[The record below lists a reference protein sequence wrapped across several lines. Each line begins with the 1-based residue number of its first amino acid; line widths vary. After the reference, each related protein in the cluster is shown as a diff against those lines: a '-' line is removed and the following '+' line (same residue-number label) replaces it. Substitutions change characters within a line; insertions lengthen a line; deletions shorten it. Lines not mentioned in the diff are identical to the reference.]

1 MVLSSKL
8 PENSLIECV
17 FGSFE
22 HSESPQIASIHA
34 GYMRFITPT
43 KEARVIFQ
51 FNLVELLQHQ
61 KYYSVQTANFR
72 DLLRFEQ

>member
-8 PENSLIECV
+8 PENSLIEYV

-34 GYMRFITPT
+34 GRRGFAGAT
-43 KEARVIFQ
+43 
-51 FNLVELLQHQ
+51 L
-61 KYYSVQTANFR
+61 
-72 DLLRFEQ
+72 